1 MKYIKTK
8 MKVFLTTSKH
18 NESTFQ
24 TKNNL
29 KLRNRNIK
37 QQINPAYNV
46 WTIL

>member
-29 KLRNRNIK
+29 KLLNRNIT
-37 QQINPAYNV
+37 QPLNPAYNV